1 VLLLVLLGA
10 LVVLVALVYFLTDAG
25 HGDPARMQRFTSGL
39 LENFGLAV
47 LMPLVALLIGTA
59 ALGAEIEDGTAVYLL
74 AKPIPRSTIVLTKLV
89 VSTVA
94 AVLLTSV
101 PIFVAG
107 LIASRGLGGGVVLAF
122 TVAAAIGS
130 LIYCAIFLAFSLLT
144 GRALIFGL
152 IYVLV
157 WEGLLAGLFAGTR
170 VLSVRQQTLAF
181 SDALTD
187 APKTVLD
194 AQLDLTTALV
204 VGAVLLIGATAIA
217 IRRLQHFEVAGETG

>member
-1 VLLLVLLGA
+1 
-10 LVVLVALVYFLTDAG
+10 
-25 HGDPARMQRFTSGL
+25 M
-39 LENFGLAV
+39 
-47 LMPLVALLIGTA
+47 
-59 ALGAEIEDGTAVYLL
+59 
-74 AKPIPRSTIVLTKLV
+74 
-89 VSTVA
+89 
-94 AVLLTSV
+94 LLTSV

-107 LIASRGLGGGVVLAF
+107 LIASQGLGGGVVLAF

-181 SDALTD
+181 ADALADVPGTI
-187 APKTVLD
+187 LD

-204 VGAVLLIGATAIA
+204 VGAVLLIGATTIA